1 MISPFR
7 PNPRRGQDGVREQ
20 RQRDHYLRRILQR
33 YHLSGTLICSQE
45 KLKNSEKYF
54 TISDFEINKSIRI
67 NAFSFN
73 ILDADEFTKKWMQE
87 NLK

>member
-54 TISDFEINKSIRI
+54 NR
-67 NAFSFN
+67 
-73 ILDADEFTKKWMQE
+73 
-87 NLK
+87 